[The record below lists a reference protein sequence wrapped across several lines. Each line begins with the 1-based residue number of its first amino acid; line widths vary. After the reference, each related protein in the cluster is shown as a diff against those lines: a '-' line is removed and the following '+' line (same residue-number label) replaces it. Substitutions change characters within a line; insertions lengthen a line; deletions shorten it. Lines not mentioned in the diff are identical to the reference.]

1 MIVGYS
7 HTGSSLFQ
15 AIYEN
20 TNGKEGKLLTK
31 VVYGPAGFMLWKG
44 RVVGFSEMYT
54 LVWSPLKS
62 LTILEFVDSEKA
74 TRSGWLVLLSPPP
87 RPRPSIKTVFC
98 WISLS
103 NLHRISLAL
112 WKTGYLSFSSAH
124 LCSGFL
130 VAVYIPCTRVLRPLH
145 FCLGFPGW
153 CYGSGGSW
161 FSS

>member
-54 LVWSPLKS
+54 LVWSPLQFLNL
-62 LTILEFVDSEKA
+62 LTQKRQQDLD
-74 TRSGWLVLLSPPP
+74 GWFCLFCRPP
-87 RPRPSIKTVFC
+87 PRPSIKTVFC